1 MGMAEEAKTGCVI
14 VGGGPAG
21 VLLSLLLAR
30 KGVAVTLLEMHRDF
44 DRDFRGDTVHASTL
58 EVLDQIGLA
67 EPLHEL
73 PHAKIRT
80 LRMVTSTRTI
90 DFVDLSRLKTRF
102 PYVMMMPQFD
112 FLEFL
117 CARAEQY
124 PSFHRIMGA
133 AVFDL
138 IREDSRVTGV
148 RYKHEGEEHELI
160 APLVVACDGRFSR
173 IRKLLGVTAEDQTPP
188 MDAAW
193 FRLSRKP
200 DEDTEGGMFYLG
212 GGNLLVMLM
221 RPDDWQ
227 IAYVFPKGDFQ
238 ALRDKGIERFRE
250 SIAQIVPWLADRVH
264 EIENFH
270 DVHLLKV
277 GSDRLDQW
285 YVPGLLF
292 IGDAA
297 HVMSPVG
304 GIGINYA
311 IGDAVEAANVLTA
324 PLLAGA
330 VGNADLAEVQK
341 RRERVT
347 RMAQRM
353 QGAMQDNFVARAL
366 SDKEFDLPL
375 PIRLALK
382 VPGLRNIPAR
392 LIALGFRRL
401 RLENP

>member
-1 MGMAEEAKTGCVI
+1 MN
-14 VGGGPAG
+14 
-21 VLLSLLLAR
+21 
-30 KGVAVTLLEMHRDF
+30 
-44 DRDFRGDTVHASTL
+44 
-58 EVLDQIGLA
+58 Q
-67 EPLHEL
+67 
-73 PHAKIRT
+73 
-80 LRMVTSTRTI
+80 
-90 DFVDLSRLKTRF
+90 
-102 PYVMMMPQFD
+102 Q
-112 FLEFL
+112 
-117 CARAEQY
+117 
-124 PSFHRIMGA
+124 
-133 AVFDL
+133 
-138 IREDSRVTGV
+138 
-148 RYKHEGEEHELI
+148 
-160 APLVVACDGRFSR
+160 
-173 IRKLLGVTAEDQTPP
+173 
-188 MDAAW
+188 
-193 FRLSRKP
+193 
-200 DEDTEGGMFYLG
+200 
-212 GGNLLVMLM
+212 GN
-221 RPDDWQ
+221 
-227 IAYVFPKGDFQ
+227 
-238 ALRDKGIERFRE
+238 
-250 SIAQIVPWLADRVH
+250 RVH

-277 GSDRLDQW
+277 GSDRLDRW

-297 HVMSPVG
+297 HIMSPVG

-330 VGNADLAEVQK
+330 VASADLAEVQK